1 MTYKIRLRNANYC
14 RYKCI
19 QNNVIIPDNT
29 SIPAIEQNTGLQ
41 QIKVQNGG
49 GTPQFRK
56 YSINQFGRY
65 VGTGGKK
72 LSNFR

>member
-1 MTYKIRLRNANYC
+1 MGYETRLRNANYC
-14 RYKCI
+14 RYKCLAT
-19 QNNVIIPDNT
+19 NVVIPNDT
-29 SIPAIEQNTGLQ
+29 SIPAIDQNTGIQ
-41 QIKVQNGG
+41 QIKIQNSG

-72 LSNFR
+72 LSNFK